1 MKRGLVVRDRSEIA
15 DAEWDGRIDAVQS
28 VMADQGLDF
37 VLVYGDVFRSDDIG
51 YLTNLC
57 IYWNEG
63 VVAVPAQGP
72 PLFLTKLSQRVHS
85 WMRLTSTMTDLR
97 SGKTFG
103 DLVTGLV
110 AEGGTGTLGLVD
122 ADLWPASIVDEI
134 REAIPGWDLRML
146 GSLVRDQRAI
156 PSPAEIELLRTGA
169 AILSNAVDTASAPGL
184 STTERIASLE
194 RDIRGGWLHRR
205 GDPDRPHR
213 RRTPLAP
220 GERGVP
226 ARVAAREPTG
236 GHRGSDAVAASAA
249 CGARR
254 SHPLGAPRRGLG
266 QLSPPRRSA
275 SSSAFP
281 TTPSGNCGVSIRP
294 TWPRTANCSSAA
306 HHRRAPEVGEAV
318 VLSLE
323 VLHSGAAR
331 SVVAETILITADG
344 AELLTIY
351 KGSQRRA

>member
-1 MKRGLVVRDRSEIA
+1 VKRGLVVRDRTEIA
-15 DAEWDGRIDAVQS
+15 DAEWDGRIEAVQS
-28 VMADQGLDF
+28 VMVEQGLDF

-63 VVAVPAQGP
+63 VVAIPAQGS

-103 DLVTGLV
+103 DLVTGLA

-169 AILSNAVDTASAPGL
+169 AILSNAVDTASGPGL
-184 STTERIASLE
+184 STTERIATLE
-194 RDIRGGWLHRR
+194 RETRGAGFTDVAIKTDVTGGGLLSLQVSGEYRHGW
-205 GDPDRPHR
+205 PHASR
-213 RRTPLAP
+213 LVATEGQTPLLRVLPAALAAAIRSVRP
-220 GERGVP
+220 GVGWDALTAAAERELVGLP
-226 ARVAAREPTG
+226 D
-236 GHRGSDAVAASAA
+236 DAVWELRCVNQADMATN
-249 CGARR
+249 GE
-254 SHPLGAPRRGLG
+254 LL
-266 QLSPPRRSA
+266 
-275 SSSAFP
+275 
-281 TTPSGNCGVSIRP
+281 
-294 TWPRTANCSSAA
+294 SAA
-306 HHRRAPEVGEAV
+306 HHRRAPGVGEVV

-344 AELLTIY
+344 AELLTT
-351 KGSQRRA
+351 SSD

>member
-1 MKRGLVVRDRSEIA
+1 VKRGLVVRDRTEIA

-28 VMADQGLDF
+28 VMAEQGLDF

-63 VVAVPAQGP
+63 VVAIPAQGS

-103 DLVTGLV
+103 DLVTGLA

-169 AILSNAVDTASAPGL
+169 AILSNAVDTASGPGL
-184 STTERIASLE
+184 STTERIATLE
-194 RDIRGGWLHRR
+194 REIRGAGFTDVAIKTDVTDGGLLSLQVSGEYRHGW
-205 GDPDRPHR
+205 PHASR
-213 RRTPLAP
+213 LVPTEGQTPLLRVLPEALAAAIRSVRP
-220 GERGVP
+220 GVDWDTLT
-226 ARVAAREPTG
+226 AAAEGELVGLPD
-236 GHRGSDAVAASAA
+236 DAVWELRCVNQADMATN
-249 CGARR
+249 GE
-254 SHPLGAPRRGLG
+254 LL
-266 QLSPPRRSA
+266 
-275 SSSAFP
+275 
-281 TTPSGNCGVSIRP
+281 
-294 TWPRTANCSSAA
+294 SAA
-306 HHRRAPEVGEAV
+306 HHRRAPEVGEVV
-318 VLSLE
+318 VLSIE
-323 VLHSGAAR
+323 VLHSGTAR

-344 AELLTIY
+344 AELLTT
-351 KGSQRRA
+351 SSD

>member
-15 DAEWDGRIDAVQS
+15 DAEWDGRVDAVQS
-28 VMADQGLDF
+28 VMAEQGLDF

-63 VVAVPAQGP
+63 VVAVPAHGP

-156 PSPAEIELLRTGA
+156 PSPAELALLRTGA

-194 RDIRGGWLHRR
+194 RDIRGGGFTDVAIQTDLTDDGLLSLQVSGEYRHGW
-205 GDPDRPHR
+205 PHASR
-213 RRTPLAP
+213 LVATEGPTPLLHLLPAALAAAIRSVRP
-220 GERGVP
+220 GVDWDTLTAAAERELVGLP
-226 ARVAAREPTG
+226 D
-236 GHRGSDAVAASAA
+236 DAVWELRCVNQADMATNGELLA
-249 CGARR
+249 
-254 SHPLGAPRRGLG
+254 
-266 QLSPPRRSA
+266 
-275 SSSAFP
+275 
-281 TTPSGNCGVSIRP
+281 
-294 TWPRTANCSSAA
+294 AA

-331 SVVAETILITADG
+331 SVVAETILISADG
-344 AELLTIY
+344 AEPLTIT
-351 KGSQRRA
+351 KGVNEA

>member
-1 MKRGLVVRDRSEIA
+1 VKRGLVVRDRSEIA
-15 DAEWDGRIDAVQS
+15 DAEWDGRIEAVQS

-110 AEGGTGTLGLVD
+110 AGGGAGTLGLVD

-134 REAIPGWDLRML
+134 RAAIPGWDLRML
-146 GSLVRDQRAI
+146 GSLVRDQRAV
-156 PSPAEIELLRTGA
+156 PSPAETELLRAGA
-169 AILSNAVDTASAPGL
+169 AILSDAVDTASAPGL

-194 RDIRGGWLHRR
+194 RDIRGGGFTDVAIQTDLTDDGLLCLQVSGEYRHGWPHASRLVATEGQTVLLRVLPAALAAAIR
-205 GDPDRPHR
+205 SVRPGASWDSLTAAAESELVGLPDDAVWELRCVNQADMATNGELLSAEHR
-213 RRTPLAP
+213 RRTP
-220 GERGVP
+220 G
-226 ARVAAREPTG
+226 
-236 GHRGSDAVAASAA
+236 
-249 CGARR
+249 
-254 SHPLGAPRRGLG
+254 
-266 QLSPPRRSA
+266 
-275 SSSAFP
+275 
-281 TTPSGNCGVSIRP
+281 
-294 TWPRTANCSSAA
+294 
-306 HHRRAPEVGEAV
+306 VGEAV

-323 VLHSGAAR
+323 VLHSGNAR

-344 AELLTIY
+344 AELLTTT
-351 KGSQRRA
+351 KGVTNA